1 MNDTA
6 PPSLLA
12 MPSESW
18 GPLQPDGTTPP
29 RYVVAIGASAGG
41 LDALEKL
48 FDKLPVDSGAAFVVI
63 QHLSPDHKSIMD
75 SLLARHTSMPV
86 VTVTNNMAMQANSVY
101 LIPAGSLMQ
110 LEGDRFLLT
119 PKSPRILTL
128 PIDVFFQSLAAN
140 YKQYSVGV
148 VLSGTGSDGT
158 RGAGAINEA
167 GGLLM
172 AQEPESAKFD
182 GMPRSIISTGL
193 VDVILPIEAIAERI
207 YSHVIT
213 QGKSDLALRSSMH
226 ESVQETIEQTYHR
239 LLAQLNQVGGIN
251 FADYKSGTV
260 MRRIERRMAVRQVN
274 TLEDYLVLLSDD
286 EAEILTLRR
295 ELLIPVTSFFRDP
308 EAYEALKTQVVNELL
323 ARKSEDRNIRIWCA
337 GTSTGEEA
345 YSIGMLFLEAF
356 EEAKYWPS
364 LKIFATDV
372 NQDNI
377 DMGSAGVYPESIMAE
392 ITPEQ
397 LDRFFNKRGNHFVV
411 KNELRQRIVF
421 AKHNLLT
428 DPPFTKMD
436 LVVCRNV
443 LIYFKPEAQMRVLNR
458 LQFALK
464 PNSFLFLGSSESL
477 GTLQDDFEII
487 SQRQKIWKVLKL
499 STTPLELGYPMDSRR
514 DTAIALTKSTQALN
528 ALNRTIVQRGYD
540 TLIKAFCPPAA
551 VLLGANLQV
560 LHSYGDV
567 NRFMQFRP
575 GQASLELNRFLPDLL
590 VPIASALL
598 YKTLRESTSTTSDLV
613 RMQLPNA
620 GPDSAK
626 VALRLSAWPVAAR
639 EGDDK
644 KASMALLVFE
654 EVTEFWRNQS
664 PQAVDIEFETNE
676 RMQVLQHELAATRES
691 LQATIEELETSNEEL
706 QATNE
711 EMMASN
717 EELQSSNE
725 ELQSVNEELNTV
737 NSEYQEKIEI
747 LNRVNA
753 DLDNL
758 AKVVASGTIFVD
770 EQLHVSRFSTDAT
783 EIFKLRLSDLG
794 RPLSDISHTLNYPV
808 MADDLKLAIETGEMQ
823 ERNVVS
829 AADRSYLVKM
839 LPYKVPSS
847 SKRGLVINFID
858 VTSVRQA
865 HKLQKVLDASFAS
878 KAVMAE
884 NGEIILCNGSWR
896 HGSSIFDANCNPSA
910 VSLGANYLDYFKDSK
925 LSWAQNIYSELTAI
939 GSGQKDNCILNFE
952 GNKFIIFSAKKI
964 DEPINSILIEV
975 IAQDKKV

>member
-1 MNDTA
+1 MNDIATNLPLDPSSDIE
-6 PPSLLA
+6 PPIEAL
-12 MPSESW
+12 EV
-18 GPLQPDGTTPP
+18 QPP

-41 LDALEKL
+41 LDALERL
-48 FDKLPVDSGAAFVVI
+48 FDKLPADSGAAFVVI

-75 SLLARHTSMPV
+75 SLLARHTAMPV
-86 VTVTNNMAMQANSVY
+86 VTVTHNMRMLANSVY

-140 YKQYSVGV
+140 YKEFSVGV

-167 GGLLM
+167 GGVLM
-172 AQEPESAKFD
+172 AQQPESAKFD

-213 QGKSDLALRSSMH
+213 QGKSDLALHSTMH
-226 ESVQETIEQTYHR
+226 EGVQDTIEQTYSR
-239 LLAQLNQVGGIN
+239 LLALLNQVGGIN
-251 FADYKSGTV
+251 FADYKAGTV

-274 TLEDYLVLLSDD
+274 SLEEYLVILSAD
-286 EAEILTLRR
+286 ESEVLTLRR

-308 EAYEALKTQVVNELL
+308 DAYEALKTQVVSELL
-323 ARKSEDRNIRIWCA
+323 ARKSEDRNIRVWCA

-345 YSIGMLFLEAF
+345 YSIAMLFLECF

-372 NQDNI
+372 NQENI
-377 DMGSAGVYPESIMAE
+377 DVGSAGIYPESIMAE
-392 ITPEQ
+392 LSPEQ
-397 LDRFFNKRGNHFVV
+397 LDRFFQRRENHFVV

-421 AKHNLLT
+421 AKHNLLV

-443 LIYFKPEAQMRVLNR
+443 LIYFKPDAQMRVLNR

-487 SQRQKIWKVLKL
+487 SQRQKIWRVIK
-499 STTPLELGYPMDSRR
+499 SNSSPLELGFPMDGRR
-514 DTAIALTKSTQALN
+514 ENGTVLAKSTQALH
-528 ALNRTIVQRGYD
+528 ALNRSVVQRGYD
-540 TLIKAFCPPAA
+540 ALIKAFSPPAA
-551 VLLGANLQV
+551 VLVSANLQV
-560 LHSYGDV
+560 LHSYGQV
-567 NRFMQFRP
+567 NRFMLFRP
-575 GQASLELNRFLPDLL
+575 GQASLELSRFLPEALSP
-590 VPIASALL
+590 VASALL
-598 YKTLRESTSTTSDLV
+598 YKTLREGTSTTSDLV
-613 RMQLPNA
+613 RLQLPNA
-620 GPDSAK
+620 AQDSAK
-626 VALRLSAWPVAAR
+626 VAVRLSAWPVAAR
-639 EGDDK
+639 EDESK
-644 KASMALLVFE
+644 KSQMALLVFE
-654 EVTEFWRNQS
+654 EVTEFWRSQS
-664 PQAVDIEFETNE
+664 PQTVDVEFETNE

-770 EQLHVSRFSTDAT
+770 EELHVSRFSPDAT
-783 EIFKLRLSDLG
+783 EIFKLRQSDLG
-794 RPLSDISHTLNYPV
+794 RPLSDISHILNYPS
-808 MADDLKLAIETGEMQ
+808 MADDLKLAIETSEMQ
-823 ERNVVS
+823 ERNV
-829 AADRSYLVKM
+829 AGGDKSYLVKM
-839 LPYKVPSS
+839 LPYQVPSS

-896 HGSSIFDANCNPSA
+896 HGSSIFDADCNPSA

-925 LSWAQNIYSELTAI
+925 LDWAQKVYAEITAI
-939 GSGQKDNCILNFE
+939 GAGQRESAILNFE
-952 GNKFIIFSAKKI
+952 GNKYIIFSAKRL
-964 DEPINSILIEV
+964 DEPVNSILIEV

>member
-6 PPSLLA
+6 PFAS
-12 MPSESW
+12 SELPAEGHVRLDS
-18 GPLQPDGTTPP
+18 PALPP

-48 FDKLPVDSGAAFVVI
+48 FATLPADSGAAFVVI

-86 VTVTNNMAMQANSVY
+86 VTVTHNMVLKANSVY

-110 LEGDRFLLT
+110 LEGDRFLLS

-140 YKQYSVGV
+140 YKEYSVGV

-158 RGAGAINEA
+158 RGAGSINEA
-167 GGLLM
+167 GGLLI
-172 AQEPESAKFD
+172 AQEPETAKFD

-193 VDVILPIEAIAERI
+193 VDVILPIESMASRI
-207 YSHVIT
+207 YSHVINPGKPYLT
-213 QGKSDLALRSSMH
+213 QRSSLH
-226 ESVQETIEQTYHR
+226 ESALENIDQAYNR
-239 LLAQLNQVGGIN
+239 LLALLNQVGGIN
-251 FADYKSGTV
+251 FADYKAGTV
-260 MRRIERRMAVRQVN
+260 MRRIERRMTVRQVS
-274 TLEDYLVLLSDD
+274 TIEDYVALLSKDDD
-286 EAEILTLRR
+286 ETLTLRR

-308 EAYEALKTQVVNELL
+308 EAYERLKKVILEDLL
-323 ARKSEDRNIRIWCA
+323 ARKAPDRSIRVWCA

-345 YSIGMLFLEAF
+345 YSIGMMFLEAF
-356 EEAKYWPS
+356 EEAKCWPS

-392 ITPEQ
+392 VSPEQ
-397 LDRFFNKRGNHFVV
+397 LDRFFTKRGNHFVV

-443 LIYFKPEAQMRVLNR
+443 LIYFKPEAQVRVLNR

-464 PNSFLFLGSSESL
+464 PDSYMFLGSSESL
-477 GTLQDDFEII
+477 GGLQDDFEVV
-487 SQRQKIWKVLKL
+487 SQRHKIWKVLKL
-499 STTPLELGYPMDSRR
+499 SSAPLELDYFVDKRQSQSATLPKSSQVMSR
-514 DTAIALTKSTQALN
+514 N
-528 ALNRTIVQRGYD
+528 FVQRGYD
-540 TLIKAFCPPAA
+540 MLLKAFCPPAA
-551 VLLGANLQV
+551 ILLSTNHQV

-567 NRFMQFRP
+567 HRFMQFKP
-575 GQASLELNRFLPDLL
+575 GQASLELNRFLPEPLIP
-590 VPIASALL
+590 VASALL
-598 YKTLRESTSTTSDLV
+598 FKSLRESTSTTSDLI
-613 RMQLPNA
+613 RIQLPNA
-620 GPDSAK
+620 GPDAAA
-626 VALRLSAWPVAAR
+626 VALRLSAWPVLGQD
-639 EGDDK
+639 GDEK
-644 KASMALLVFE
+644 PSMVLLVFE
-654 EVTEFWRNQS
+654 EVQEYSRSASTQS
-664 PQAVDIEFETNE
+664 VDIEFETNE

-737 NSEYQEKIEI
+737 NAEYQEKIDI

-770 EQLHVSRFSTDAT
+770 EELHVTRFSPDAAD
-783 EIFKLRLSDLG
+783 IFKLRLSDLG
-794 RPLSDISHTLNYPV
+794 RPLSDISHILDYPT
-808 MADDLKLAIETGEMQ
+808 MSEDLKMAVETGEMQ
-823 ERNVVS
+823 ERNVS
-829 AADRSYLVKM
+829 SPGNEKSYLVKM
-839 LPYKVPSS
+839 LPYQVPSS
-847 SKRGLVINFID
+847 FKRGLVINIID
-858 VTSVRQA
+858 VTSMRQA

-878 KAVMAE
+878 KAVMAQ

-896 HGSSIFDANCNPSA
+896 HGSSIFDADCNPSA

-925 LSWAQNIYSELTAI
+925 LHWAKRIHEELTKI
-939 GSGQKDNCILNFE
+939 ISNQKETCLLNFE
-952 GNKFIIFSAKKI
+952 GNKFIIFSAKKL
-964 DEPINSILIEV
+964 DEPTDSILIEV
-975 IAQDKKV
+975 IAQDKKI